1 LEIEVAGYNDKMLV
15 LLEKV
20 IIQMRDLKIL
30 PDRFK
35 IIKEKNLRAYRNWIF
50 QQPYHQVLE
59 YVRYMNSQT
68 MWLNEEVL
76 AELECLTAADVKAFF
91 HKILGQTHIEALIHG
106 NLYKE
111 VGLLSLGG
119 WKRG

>member
-1 LEIEVAGYNDKMLV
+1 MSV

-20 IIQMRDLKIL
+20 IIQMRDLKVL

-50 QQPYHQVLE
+50 QQPYHQVME
-59 YVRYMNSQT
+59 YIRYMNSQT

-76 AELECLTAADVKAFF
+76 AELECLTAADVETFF
-91 HKILGQTHIEALIHG
+91 QKILGQTHIEALVHG

-111 VGLLSLGG
+111 VSRLQLLGG
-119 WKRG
+119 WETWLICCWTCRML